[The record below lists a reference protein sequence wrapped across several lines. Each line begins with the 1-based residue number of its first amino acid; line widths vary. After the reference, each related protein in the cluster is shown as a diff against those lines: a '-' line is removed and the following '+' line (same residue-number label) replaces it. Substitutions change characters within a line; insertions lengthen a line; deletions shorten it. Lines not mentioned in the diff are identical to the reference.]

1 MHPILAGVISGAI
14 MGLGFDVLTIMAMRR
29 LRGDDAPPWLQ
40 AALRQQSFFKLVAPM
55 ALFTHSA
62 WTLAGL
68 VAGAVYLLLH
78 GEDTTGGLGSH
89 FLWYTLA
96 VLALAAVYFLAT
108 AAAGGRIRG
117 WMLPSPVLFAVTFG
131 WLLPNLA
138 G

>member
-1 MHPILAGVISGAI
+1 MHPILAGVISGAV
-14 MGLGFDVLTIMAMRR
+14 MGLGFDVLTIMAVRR
-29 LRGDDAPPWLQ
+29 LRGDDAPAWLQ
-40 AALRQQSFFKLVAPM
+40 SALNQMSFFKLVAPM

-68 VAGAVYLLLH
+68 IAGTVYWLLDSPTLV
-78 GEDTTGGLGSH
+78 
-89 FLWYTLA
+89 YTLA

-108 AAAGGRIRG
+108 AAAGGRVRG

-131 WLLPNLA
+131 WLLPLLA